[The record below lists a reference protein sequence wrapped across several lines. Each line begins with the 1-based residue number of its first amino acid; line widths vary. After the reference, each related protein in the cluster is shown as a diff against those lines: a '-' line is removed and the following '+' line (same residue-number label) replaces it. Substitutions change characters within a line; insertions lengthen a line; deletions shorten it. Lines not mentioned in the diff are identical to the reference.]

1 MKDITKEQLEKEMR
15 ELREKMQLDFILD
28 LKDRVQHY
36 SEKTIKKS
44 YIPSERERREFYEI
58 YKMINGI
65 MEYL

>member
-15 ELREKMQLDFILD
+15 ELREKIQLDFILD
-28 LKDRVQHY
+28 LKDRVEHY
-36 SEKTIKKS
+36 AQKTIKTS